1 MKPIHIPIA
10 VVGPGSQPEAES
22 LSYLEMPHDM
32 QTYRPPVLP
41 EPEQMAGREG
51 VRPLL
56 QALLAALAQGRDG
69 QPRPGVDL
77 QGLDASGL
85 ELLGQILG
93 EGEVSARVESG
104 DSVIQAQESV
114 FAGVW
119 RLRAMS
125 NGVVVSDSIEVADV
139 PTVLRA
145 EAGPDAAIARPEAGP
160 EVANAPALLAEI
172 EEQVRLRAPHHVL
185 NLTLLPFSP
194 GDADYLD
201 RALGR
206 GAITILSRG
215 YGNCRI
221 TATAVP
227 RVWWVQYFN
236 VQDALIL
243 NTIEITDV
251 PEVACAAPEDLA
263 DSRERLAEVLDW
275 IG

>member
-1 MKPIHIPIA
+1 MKPFAIPVTAI
-10 VVGPGSQPEAES
+10 GPGSQPEAES
-22 LSYLEMPHDM
+22 LNYLEMPHGM

-41 EPEQMAGREG
+41 EPEDMAGREG
-51 VRPLL
+51 VRPLI
-56 QALLAALAQGRDG
+56 AAVLEVLDSGRPQGIA
-69 QPRPGVDL
+69 VE
-77 QGLDASGL
+77 GLDAAGL
-85 ELLGQILG
+85 ALLDQVLG

-104 DSVIQAQESV
+104 DGLILIQESV

-119 RLRAMS
+119 RQRTLVGAAL
-125 NGVVVSDSIEVADV
+125 VSDRIEVAEV
-139 PTVLRA
+139 PPVLRVTA
-145 EAGPDAAIARPEAGP
+145 RASAIERPEAGP

-172 EEQVRLRAPHHVL
+172 EEQVREQAVHHVI
-185 NLTLLPFSP
+185 NLTLLPFPP
-194 GDADYLD
+194 GDADYLE

-206 GAITILSRG
+206 GAISILSRG

-236 VQDALIL
+236 AQDALIL
-243 NTIEITDV
+243 NTLEITDV
-251 PEVACAAPEDLA
+251 PEVARAAAEDLA